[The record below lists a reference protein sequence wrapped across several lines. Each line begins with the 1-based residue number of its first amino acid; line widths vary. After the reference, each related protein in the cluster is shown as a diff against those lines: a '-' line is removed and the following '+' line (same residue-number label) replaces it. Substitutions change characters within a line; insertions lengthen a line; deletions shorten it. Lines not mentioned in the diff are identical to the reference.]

1 LKRYCFEPKQKN
13 LNFNAMATLRKY
25 SSFKSMKQ
33 NSIKVKQNANAPKK
47 AEAEMLSFVNLI
59 IKAKAEAKK
68 A

>member
-1 LKRYCFEPKQKN
+1 
-13 LNFNAMATLRKY
+13 MATLRKY

-47 AEAEMLSFVNLI
+47 AEAEMLLFINLI
-59 IKAKAEAKK
+59 IKAKVEAKK